1 MTHRVIR
8 TDTVLQQVK
17 AIYFKYQDLSKD
29 EKRNML
35 REALVGKIIVANY
48 GNNRFWKIDDVIF
61 DRSCSE
67 FYLDQ

>member
-1 MTHRVIR
+1 
-8 TDTVLQQVK
+8 
-17 AIYFKYQDLSKD
+17 
-29 EKRNML
+29 ML